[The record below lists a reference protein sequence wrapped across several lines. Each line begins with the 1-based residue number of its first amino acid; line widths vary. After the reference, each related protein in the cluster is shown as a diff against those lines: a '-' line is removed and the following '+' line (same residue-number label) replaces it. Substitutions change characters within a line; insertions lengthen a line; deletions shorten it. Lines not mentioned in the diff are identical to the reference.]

1 MAIEL
6 PQSLINIVQDNV
18 LEREFKDALMPAQLF
33 RREALPERWPVHLGE
48 TQWFTRDGL
57 LAPQLLSLVPGNDPT
72 PQNRV
77 QIEQWQATAAQY
89 GASLDTYM
97 PGDYIALAA
106 IFLRDTQK
114 LGIQSAQSLDHM
126 VRNRLYNAYLGGQSY
141 ITAAVTSST
150 TIHVA
155 YLNGFISAMQSGR
168 PAAVSSS
175 NKLQINVG
183 GTLGANN
190 VVTGG
195 TTVNVIAYTPDN
207 ANQPGGSGTLTLDA
221 AVTASAGAAVFA
233 SNMPYI
239 YRVGGG
245 STTNSIASSN
255 VLTLAA
261 LRAGVTR
268 LRKMYVP
275 TFPDGTYHCQLDAT
289 SEAHLFNDSEF
300 QLLNRGQ
307 TVSEEEVRNFMIARA
322 NGITFIRNEE
332 VPQRYN
338 TNTANSD
345 VIYGDTSVSSLGGSP
360 GTPVHR
366 PIMYGPNTIREMY
379 IDETEY
385 ITNAGALGKI
395 GNFNVTANGLSMVT
409 DRIRYILRTPLDRL
423 QQVVSQTWSWSGD
436 FAIPTD
442 SLTGDS
448 AAFKRAVVFEHG
460 E

>member
-6 PQSLINIVQDNV
+6 PNSLVNLIQDNV
-18 LEREFKDALMPAQLF
+18 LEREFKDALMPPQLF
-33 RREALPERWPVHLGE
+33 RREAMAERWPVHLGE

-89 GASLDTYM
+89 GATLDTYM

-106 IFLRDTQK
+106 IFIRDTQK
-114 LGIQSAQSLDHM
+114 LGIQAAQSLDHM
-126 VRNRLYNAYLGGQSY
+126 VRNRLYNAYLGGQTY
-141 ITAAVTSST
+141 LTAAASST
-150 TIHVA
+150 TTIQVA
-155 YLNGFISAMQSGR
+155 YLNGFTSAPQQGR

-175 NKLQINVG
+175 NPLSINVG
-183 GTLGANN
+183 GTLGPNN
-190 VVTGG
+190 TVTGG
-195 TTVNVIAYTPDN
+195 TNVKVIGFTPSN
-207 ANQPGGSGTLTLDA
+207 SAQPGGAGTLTLNT
-221 AVTASAGAAVFA
+221 AVTASAGAGVFA
-233 SNMPYI
+233 SNMPYL
-239 YRVGGG
+239 YRIGGG
-245 STTNSIASSN
+245 ASTNSLSSSN
-255 VLTLAA
+255 VLTLAG

-289 SEAHLFNDSEF
+289 SEAQLFNDSEF

-332 VPQRYN
+332 VPQAYN
-338 TNTANSD
+338 TNSANSD
-345 VIYGDTSVSSLGGSP
+345 VIYGDTVVGSLGTAP

-379 IDETEY
+379 IDETQY
-385 ITNAGALGKI
+385 ITDAGALGKI
-395 GNFNVTANGLSMVT
+395 GNFHVTANGLAMIT

-448 AAFKRAVVFEHG
+448 AQFKRAVVFEHG